1 MKKQSELTHKEAVKK
16 ALEMLG
22 GKATLKQIYPV
33 AIKLIGKN
41 TKSVDIKATIRRE
54 LNSSP
59 FHFKSTPGGEGSWEL
74 ISYQEDIANLKAELK
89 EKDEIIDE
97 LQKRPTEDDFI
108 DRLLEKL
115 KTSWKNEKK
124 TINEIRKILDA
135 LGRVDVVEKLD
146 ACLEGK
152 AKKSKKNIENVSSK
166 IYINGDYVVT
176 KHVDNEVNGVASGGT
191 GINVYKGK
199 EQYESRRYTKGS

>member
-59 FHFKSTPGGEGSWEL
+59 FHFKSTPVVEGSWEL

-89 EKDEIIDE
+89 EKDEIIEE

-115 KTSWKNEKK
+115 KTVWKNEKK

-166 IYINGDYVVT
+166 IYINGD
-176 KHVDNEVNGVASGGT
+176 
-191 GINVYKGK
+191 
-199 EQYESRRYTKGS
+199 